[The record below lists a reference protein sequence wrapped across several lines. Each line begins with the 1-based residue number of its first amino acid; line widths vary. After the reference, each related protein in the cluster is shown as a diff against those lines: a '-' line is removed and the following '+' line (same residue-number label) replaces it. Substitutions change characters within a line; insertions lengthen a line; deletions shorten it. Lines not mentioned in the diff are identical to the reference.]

1 MADRQDTLRHFVLA
15 SASPRRVELLNQIG
29 VVADAIHPADIDE
42 TPTKAENPRDYVQRM
57 ARQKAEAVAAL
68 HPASVVL
75 AADTVVAM
83 GRRIMGKPDNQ
94 AMAKRY
100 LEQLSGRR
108 HDVMTAVALIS
119 PDDRIMQR
127 LSHSKARFKRLDEAI
142 IAAYLKS
149 DEWQGKAGGY
159 AIQGQA
165 AMWID
170 WMSGSYSGVV
180 GLPLA
185 ETAHLLRHAGVLK
198 LS

>member
-1 MADRQDTLRHFVLA
+1 MTDRQNKPRHFVLA

-29 VVADAIHPADIDE
+29 IVADAIHPADIDE
-42 TPTKAENPRDYVQRM
+42 TPAKAETPRAYVQRM
-57 ARQKAEAVAAL
+57 ARQKAEAVAVL
-68 HPASVVL
+68 HPESVVL

-83 GRRIMGKPDNQ
+83 GRRIMGKPDDQ

-108 HDVMTAVALIS
+108 HDVMTAVVLIS
-119 PDDRIMQR
+119 PDGRVMPR
-127 LSHSKARFKRLDEAI
+127 LAHSKVRFRRLDEAI
-142 IAAYLKS
+142 ITTYLKT

-170 WMSGSYSGVV
+170 WISGSYSGVV

-185 ETAHLLRHAGVLK
+185 ETAQLLRHVGVLE
-198 LS
+198 LT